1 MTLLEHFEKFY
12 DVRRAFSKEDMELC
26 FRIRH
31 SVFCRELNYFDAD
44 DYEIEVD
51 EYDAHSEHALLFHKP
66 SGQAVACARIIGG
79 SLLAPEKPLPYETV
93 FKESLNRDQFDPDVF
108 LPGKII
114 EFSRLA
120 VLPEFRGQVKR
131 DSTLPENAD
140 LLESCKA
147 PVVLLGLFSI
157 CVSLFVNSEAE
168 YGAAM
173 MEPRLA
179 QLIKHAGFR
188 FEEIGDPVK
197 HCGWRSPF
205 LFERE
210 VFMRGINK
218 EVSDLF
224 REIDKRLSEDKAN
237 SLSTQDDEHRY
248 A

>member
-1 MTLLEHFEKFY
+1 MTLLDHFEKFY
-12 DVRRAFSKEDMELC
+12 DVKRAYSDHDLERC
-26 FRIRH
+26 YRIRH
-31 SVFCRELNYFDAD
+31 RVFCRELNYFDAD

-51 EYDAHSEHALLFHKP
+51 EYDAHSEHALLLHRP

-79 SLLAPEKPLPYETV
+79 DLKNPEKPLPYEEV
-93 FKESLNRDQFDPDVF
+93 FHDSLNREIFDPDVF

-131 DSTLPENAD
+131 DAALPENAD

-179 QLIKHAGFR
+179 QLIKQSGFR

-210 VFMRGINK
+210 IFMRDINTQ
-218 EVSDLF
+218 VSDLF
-224 REIDKRLSEDKAN
+224 REINARLCEDKAN
-237 SLSTQDDEHRY
+237 FLAGDETVRCY

>member
-1 MTLLEHFEKFY
+1 MTLLDHFKKFY
-12 DVRRAFSKEDMELC
+12 DVKRAFSPQDLEQC
-26 FRIRH
+26 YRIRH

-44 DYEIEVD
+44 DYEMEVD
-51 EYDAHSEHALLFHKP
+51 EYDAHSEHALLLHKP
-66 SGQAVACARIIGG
+66 SGRAVACARIIGG
-79 SLLAPEKPLPYETV
+79 SMEMPEKQLPYETV
-93 FKESLNRDQFDPDVF
+93 FKDHLNRELFDPDVF

-120 VLPEFRGQVKR
+120 VLPEFRGQVRR
-131 DSTLPENAD
+131 DATLPENAD
-140 LLESCKA
+140 LLEACKA

-179 QLIKHAGFR
+179 QLIKHSGFK

-210 VFMRGINK
+210 VFMRNISR

-224 REIDKRLSEDKAN
+224 REIDQRLCEDKAN
-237 SLSTQDDEHRY
+237 QLLPENGVEKI